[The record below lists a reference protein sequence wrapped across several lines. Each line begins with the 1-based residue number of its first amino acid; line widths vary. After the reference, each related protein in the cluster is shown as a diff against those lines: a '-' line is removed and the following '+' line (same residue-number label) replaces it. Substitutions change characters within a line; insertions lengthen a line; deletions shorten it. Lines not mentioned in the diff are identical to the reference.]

1 MTLFSRLFKLFV
13 IVIIT
18 PLFITGVFLFYYQ
31 NNGKKAV
38 LENYFA
44 LTDISADYIKQNIE
58 DAALSLDF
66 IDANISLYAQDR
78 SAFKSFLENVAL
90 SNPDFVMV
98 ALLDKDGK
106 ELIRTQNKGDL
117 PDISAIDISQDEIF
131 TDLKPSD
138 ITISYKDKSL
148 SAPYAEIIYPLSSE
162 GYIFAVLDLSRLWYS
177 IALQRL
183 GTTGGLYLATQEG
196 FLNFNILPIPDISKQ
211 ELKAAL
217 NSGKGLIRGIKN
229 ISGQV
234 FAGAYCPTV
243 LPGVY
248 VVALQYGKEAF
259 YNISLTSWLI
269 AFFLLAATTLSYFAA
284 YAFSKEITEPLE
296 KLTKGAQKISLG
308 NFDVNIKAEGAWG
321 EFDILIN
328 AFNEMASRLTSYQA
342 VQLDKLLDEKRKMD
356 LLAGLMRDGLIMCGE
371 GGTLLFSNSTA
382 NKILQSDALCGD
394 LECTLYGT
402 MPHPSV
408 KDLLAIKSG
417 TVFSY
422 NEGNKK
428 QYFEIVNEMFRPAN
442 EEPLYILIFR
452 DITAEHEIRSMKN
465 DIFNAVAHDLRAP
478 LMGLQ
483 AYIMVLKEA
492 DLDSKKRAKILS
504 SMEKSSYMLSTLVE
518 NILDVSRLERG
529 LLTLNKEN
537 FDITSVVNGVI
548 SALKPLAEE
557 KGLYLK
563 NNLPEHL
570 EVFADKGLTE
580 RVFSNLISNSI
591 KFTNSGGVELNYQ
604 YLGGDLPYHKFFVKD
619 TGKGISKEELPK
631 IFEKYHQVD
640 RSEKGYGLGLSIVR
654 QSILAHGG
662 DIYAVSQEGKGCE
675 ISFTIPAGVDK

>member
-58 DAALSLDF
+58 DAASRLDF
-66 IDANISLYAQDR
+66 IGSNILLYAQNP
-78 SAFKSFLENVAL
+78 SAFQQLLESVVL
-90 SNPDFVMV
+90 SNPEFVMA
-98 ALLDKDGK
+98 ALLDTNGK
-106 ELIRTQNKGDL
+106 EIFRAQSKDTGFSIDEV
-117 PDISAIDISQDEIF
+117 DISADKVFAGLNS
-131 TDLKPSD
+131 SD
-138 ITISYKDKSL
+138 ITISYMDKSL
-148 SAPYAEIIYPLSSE
+148 RAPYAEVIYPLASGE
-162 GYIFAVLDLSRLWYS
+162 YVFAVLDLSRLWYS
-177 IALQRL
+177 IASQRL

-196 FLNFNILPIPDISKQ
+196 FLTFDILPMPDIPEQ
-211 ELKAAL
+211 TLKTAL
-217 NSGKGLIRGIKN
+217 NSGKGLINEVKN
-229 ISGQV
+229 TLGQV

-248 VVALQYGKEAF
+248 VVALQYSKEAF

-296 KLTKGAQKISLG
+296 KLTKGAQKISSG
-308 NFDVNIKAEGAWG
+308 SFDVNIKAEGAWG

-371 GGTLLFSNSTA
+371 SGNLLFANSTA
-382 NKILQSDALCGD
+382 NRILQSDALCGD

-417 TVFSY
+417 TVFAY
-422 NEGNKK
+422 NDNDKK
-428 QYFEIVNEMFRPAN
+428 RYFEIVNEMFRPAN

-478 LMGLQ
+478 IMGLQ
-483 AYIMVLKEA
+483 AYIMVLKENS
-492 DLDSKKRAKILS
+492 LDDKKRSEILL
-504 SMEKSSYMLSTLVE
+504 SMEKSSRMLSTLVE

-548 SALKPLAEE
+548 SALKPLAQE

-570 EVFADKGLTE
+570 EVFADKGLME

-591 KFTNSGGVELNYQ
+591 KFTKNGGIEVNYE
-604 YLGGDLPYHKFFVKD
+604 YIGGQLPCHKFSVKD
-619 TGKGISKEELPK
+619 TGKGVSKEELPK
-631 IFEKYHQVD
+631 IFEKYHQID

-662 DIYAVSQEGKGCE
+662 DISAVSQEGKGCK
-675 ISFTIPAGVDK
+675 ISFTIPAGADK